1 MFGKHPAL
9 RTLYERLAGTKPLW
23 VRLCGSGSAVA
34 AVYRSERD
42 RDDAAMM
49 LGEKQ
54 QRLIRTMT
62 RATPPAG
69 PKPSD
74 S

>member
-1 MFGKHPAL
+1 
-9 RTLYERLAGTKPLW
+9 
-23 VRLCGSGSAVA
+23 
-34 AVYRSERD
+34 
-42 RDDAAMM
+42 MM